1 MIRAKKISAYR
12 RWPMLLISVLTLA
25 ACSDSSALSLNAVPG
40 AAQATGVPALPDACG
55 VVDQFLKAWETS
67 TPDYPTMYG
76 LLSAHSLATSQAQFT
91 AIYQGIEKT
100 MTGQDNAATA
110 KTHTIDCNNAVLQ
123 GTTAAVPY
131 DMTFSSSTIGQFSD
145 KGRTMRLVWSAR
157 GWRIAWSQ
165 MDIFEGLAGGAT
177 LNVDYT
183 PAVRGTIYDRNGK
196 VNPKPFAQDGQTLYT
211 VKLLTDSY
219 PKKPDDCFNE
229 IASLFRRK
237 FADVQTQYKGLT
249 GLQYG
254 EIIGTLDSDA
264 YNSHHAELDAV
275 CKVTYTSRSNTRV
288 YADSG
293 LGAQTIGY
301 VSPIPGDQL
310 ANYPGYPSG
319 ALIGRDGIERK
330 FENQL
335 KGTAGVALTI
345 RLSDNTLVRTLTHQK
360 GLPGGDV
367 TLTLDRDLQY
377 ATEHA
382 INDAYGFAAPSWAQ
396 YSTGAAAVVID
407 VHTGQILAMAS
418 YPTFDVDVFKP
429 DTSLPAADILPK
441 INAQP
446 TYGRSVVTNL
456 ATQEYSALGS
466 VFKIPSMAAALDSGA
481 FSASST
487 YTCTGTWN
495 GQQFGDPVTLYDW
508 IALDPG
514 YKNVGNKH
522 GTITLVQAL
531 TSSCDAYFWQV
542 GGTLNQKDA
551 GLLAKYA
558 GQLGLGQSTGLAD
571 LPLPDL
577 PGQLPSPANIGAIQ
591 GRPWG
596 VGDGLNTVIGQGDVK
611 VTVLQ
616 VAYMMAGIANDGN
629 LYKPYLVSKVTDGS
643 GKLVYSADPQSQG
656 IDGLNKLPPG
666 ATPSATPPPTELQSI
681 KDGLCGATQDKT
693 LGTAEWFMWNWNF
706 KQINVCGK
714 TGTAQT
720 STTHPNGWFA
730 AYAGPTG
737 KPPEIAVVVLVE
749 HGREGSETA
758 GPIVRRII
766 EAYYKIPFNDW
777 PPFWSQPYQSMPNL
791 DTVSDGG
798 RHDLSGG
805 K

>member
-1 MIRAKKISAYR
+1 
-12 RWPMLLISVLTLA
+12 MLLTIA
-25 ACSDSSALSLNAVPG
+25 ACADNSAFSLNAVPG
-40 AAQATGVPALPDACG
+40 AAQAPGVPVLSDACG
-55 VVDQFLKAWETS
+55 VVDQFLKAWET
-67 TPDYPTMYG
+67 TPAPDYPTMYS
-76 LLSAHSLATSQAQFT
+76 LLSSRSLATSQAQFT
-91 AIYQGIEKT
+91 TIYQHIEEVL
-100 MTGQDNAATA
+100 TGNKGASAT
-110 KTHTIDCNNAVLQ
+110 KTHTINCDNAVLQ

-131 DMTFSSSTIGQFSD
+131 TMTFSSPLIGQFSD
-145 KGRTMRLVWSAR
+145 KGRTMRLVWTAR
-157 GWRIAWSQ
+157 GWRVAWSQ
-165 MDIFEGLAGGAT
+165 LDIFDGMAGGAT
-177 LNVDYT
+177 LNLEYT
-183 PAVRGTIYDRNGK
+183 TAVRGSIYDRNG
-196 VNPKPFAQDGQTLYT
+196 KPFAQDGQTLYT

-229 IASLFRRK
+229 ISSLFRRK

-254 EIIGTLDSDA
+254 EIIGTLDTDA
-264 YNSHHAELDAV
+264 YNAHHAELDSV

-288 YADSG
+288 YYDGG

-310 ANYPGYPSG
+310 ASYPGYPPS

-345 RLSDNTLVRTLTHQK
+345 RLSDNTLIRTLTQQT
-360 GLPGGDV
+360 GGPGGDV
-367 TLTLDRDLQY
+367 TLTLDRDLQD

-382 INDAYGFAAPSWAQ
+382 INDAYSYAAPSWAQ
-396 YSTGAAAVVID
+396 FSTGAAAVVID
-407 VHTGQILAMAS
+407 VRTGQILAMAS
-418 YPTFDVDVFKP
+418 YPTFDVDVFNP
-429 DTSLPAADILPK
+429 DTSLPAGAILPK

-446 TYGRSVVTNL
+446 TFGRSTVTNL

-466 VFKIPSMAAALDSGA
+466 VFKIPSMAAALDTGTFRA
-481 FSASST
+481 DST
-487 YTCTGTWN
+487 YNCTGVWN
-495 GQQFGDPVTLYDW
+495 GAQFGDSLKQRYDW

-522 GTITLVQAL
+522 GLITLVQAL

-542 GGTLNQKDA
+542 GGTLNKNDA

-577 PGQLPSPANIGAIQ
+577 PGQLPSPANIGAIE

-616 VAYMMAGIANDGN
+616 VAHMMSAVANGGT
-629 LYKPYLVSKVTDGS
+629 LYRPYLVSKVTSSDGKVS
-643 GKLVYSADPQSQG
+643 YT
-656 IDGLNKLPPG
+656 
-666 ATPSATPPPTELQSI
+666 ATPQTQGTIGLKAGDIRSI
-681 KDGLCGATQDKT
+681 QDGLCGATQDKV
-693 LGTAEWFMWNWNF
+693 LGTAQWFMWNWNF

-720 STTHPNGWFA
+720 GTLHPNGWFA
-730 AYAGPTG
+730 AYAGRAG
-737 KPPEIAVVVLVE
+737 EPPEIAIAVLVE

-766 EAYYKIPFNDW
+766 EAYYHIPFNDW
-777 PPFWSQPYQSMPNL
+777 PPFWSQPYQPMANP
-791 DTVSDGG
+791 DQVSDGG
-798 RHDLSGG
+798 RHNLATGQ
-805 K
+805 